1 MHAGRLRDR
10 VVIMNF
16 TTIRMPDG
24 QPVERWEDGK
34 TIWAEVRGI
43 SGRELMSAG
52 AEKAEATVRLWV
64 RYRTDISSASRI
76 RVLSGAYKGDVLN
89 VTGPPIPGPTRTQ
102 LEILCK
108 QGGEK

>member
-16 TTIRMPDG
+16 TTIRMSDG
-24 QPVERWEDGK
+24 QPVEQWEDGK

-43 SGRELMSAG
+43 SGRELISAG

-64 RYRTDISSASRI
+64 RYRSDISSASRI
-76 RVLSGAYKGDVLN
+76 RVLSGAYKGDVMN
-89 VTGPPIPGPTRTQ
+89 VIGPPIPDPTRTQ

>member
-16 TTIRMPDG
+16 TTIRMSDG
-24 QPVERWEDGK
+24 QPVEQWEDGK

-43 SGRELMSAG
+43 SGRELISAG

-64 RYRTDISSASRI
+64 RYRSDISSASRI

-89 VTGPPIPGPTRTQ
+89 VIGPSIPDPTRTQ